1 MVFVVDD
8 DDSMCESLRSLIRS
22 AGLNVETFSSADAFL
37 RQEVPLVPTCLVL
50 DVRMPGLSGLD
61 LQNELGD
68 ATRQIPIIFI
78 TGHGSIP
85 MTVRAMKAG
94 ALEFLTKPFS
104 DRELLD
110 AIRQALKLDREAL
123 SNQMQS
129 AGLHA
134 RYQSLTPRERDVMR
148 LVVKGLL
155 NKQVAGELGTSEITV
170 KIQRGQVMRKMAASS
185 LADLVRMA
193 EKLGVDQ

>member
-1 MVFVVDD
+1 MRPETRSDDEPHGSMVFVVDD

-94 ALEFLTKPFS
+94 ALEFF
-104 DRELLD
+104 D
-110 AIRQALKLDREAL
+110 EA
-123 SNQMQS
+123 
-129 AGLHA
+129 
-134 RYQSLTPRERDVMR
+134 V
-148 LVVKGLL
+148 
-155 NKQVAGELGTSEITV
+155 
-170 KIQRGQVMRKMAASS
+170 QR
-185 LADLVRMA
+185 
-193 EKLGVDQ
+193 